1 MSYTHSWM
9 HWFGVD
15 ESPERVRLAK
25 EAAERA
31 LTLNPGLGEAH
42 LAAGYVAYRGDETT
56 PWV

>member
-1 MSYTHSWM
+1 M

-31 LTLNPGLGEAH
+31 LTLNPELGEAH